1 MSAVPRLALGPSLAA
16 ARLARLELRDA
27 ELDTRIRTRYL
38 AALEDEDFDALPGD
52 AYAAGFLRTYADY
65 LGLDADAYVE
75 ELRRRRGTRL
85 PSAGRVITRVQ
96 RRGPASGASSS
107 ASQLQVGLGCFA

>member
-16 ARLARLELRDA
+16 ARLARGLELRDA
-27 ELDTRIRTRYL
+27 EIDTRIRTRYL
-38 AALEDEDFDALPGD
+38 AALEEENFDALPGE

-65 LGLDADAYVE
+65 LGLDADVYVE
-75 ELRRRRGTRL
+75 ELRRRRGAPM

-96 RRGPASGASSS
+96 RRRPS
-107 ASQLQVGLGCFA
+107 LRRILLG

>member
-16 ARLARLELRDA
+16 ARLAHGLELRDA
-27 ELDTRIRTRYL
+27 QLDTKIRARYL
-38 AALEDEDFDALPGD
+38 AALEDEDFDALPGE

-75 ELRRRRGTRL
+75 ELRRRRGTPAPRI
-85 PSAGRVITRVQ
+85 GHVITRVT
-96 RRGPASGASSS
+96 RRRPTLLRALRG
-107 ASQLQVGLGCFA
+107 

>member
-1 MSAVPRLALGPSLAA
+1 MEPLSRVALGSSLAGARLALG
-16 ARLARLELRDA
+16 LELRDA
-27 ELDTRIRTRYL
+27 ERETRIRTRYL

-85 PSAGRVITRVQ
+85 PSAGRVITPVE
-96 RRGPASGASSS
+96 RRRPS
-107 ASQLQVGLGCFA
+107 LRRILLG